1 MTQTLRFLGP
11 LACPTVQDFCVLTP
25 DPVCLGLGP
34 YETEGK
40 LLITIIIIIII
51 IINYVLN
58 KDIGFSLGIHSSPH
72 TFLVHS
78 TI

>member
-51 IINYVLN
+51 IMY
-58 KDIGFSLGIHSSPH
+58 
-72 TFLVHS
+72 
-78 TI
+78 